1 MIRSEVN
8 AIVLRKV
15 GKRFVSLQHKI
26 LIFTLILVLIPL
38 LVVGILSYVKSSEII
53 RQKVSVSDLN
63 TVTQIGQNLEFMFD
77 YFNDTYLFMM
87 QSNEVRHFLKMRTD
101 IDPAIYNEQ
110 KSITEQLLTN
120 LPNMKTFVHSIQ
132 LEGMNGNRLNVR
144 GSVRLI
150 KSERIA
156 EILKNKGKPLWYLNE
171 VELSDGT
178 LKKVISYEREIKDI
192 NNISSALGVLQMN
205 MDLEA
210 VNRLLESRLSG
221 DIDGFYL
228 VNEDNAIVAST
239 NSKHENQTISDLIGG
254 PLAMGD
260 LKGYLELKINRTP
273 YLVTYDKIDPLE
285 WHVLHIVPTRELL
298 KENQII
304 PRIIIVTIL
313 ITFSYARGWP
323 ICSPGKLFCR
333 FESLAG

>member
-1 MIRSEVN
+1 M
-8 AIVLRKV
+8 LRKV

-87 QSNEVRHFLKMRTD
+87 QSHEVRRFLKMKID

-110 KSITEQLLTN
+110 KLITEQLLTN

-132 LEGMNGNRLNVR
+132 LAGLNGNHLNVR

-150 KSERIA
+150 EAERIA

-171 VELSDGT
+171 VVLGDGT

-210 VNRLLESRLSG
+210 VRRLLESRLSG
-221 DIDGFYL
+221 DIDDF
-228 VNEDNAIVAST
+228 
-239 NSKHENQTISDLIGG
+239 IS
-254 PLAMGD
+254 
-260 LKGYLELKINRTP
+260 
-273 YLVTYDKIDPLE
+273 
-285 WHVLHIVPTRELL
+285 
-298 KENQII
+298 
-304 PRIIIVTIL
+304 
-313 ITFSYARGWP
+313 
-323 ICSPGKLFCR
+323 
-333 FESLAG
+333 